1 MAYPQGYGHDER
13 VQGVVANLMATDS
26 GSVCFT
32 RLQEPSP
39 QAMVPED
46 NKNAKTGSCSEPV
59 FLLSVWCALS
69 GLVRKSHAALFILR
83 MQQLM
88 GLVPEGLFQ
97 KCFIELF
104 N

>member
-46 NKNAKTGSCSEPV
+46 GNLKHSV
-59 FLLSVWCALS
+59 FFYCQKYRYMLS
-69 GLVRKSHAALFILR
+69 GQARHPNELPWLPSALPWSFTI
-83 MQQLM
+83 MA
-88 GLVPEGLFQ
+88 
-97 KCFIELF
+97 
-104 N
+104 